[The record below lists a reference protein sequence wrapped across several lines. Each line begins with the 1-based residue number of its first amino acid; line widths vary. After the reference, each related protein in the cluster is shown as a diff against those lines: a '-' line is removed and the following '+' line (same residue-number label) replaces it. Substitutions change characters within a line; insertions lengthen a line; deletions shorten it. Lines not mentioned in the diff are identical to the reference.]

1 MADSSTLK
9 ETIVADM
16 KSAMKEGNK
25 ERLATIRLILAAVKQ
40 VEVDSRTDVTD
51 DDLISILDKMSKQR
65 RESISQ
71 FEKANREDL
80 AAKEKSELAIIA
92 DYLPAALSDDD
103 ITELVEKAIE
113 QTSASSM
120 KDMGAVMS
128 ILKPQLQGRAD
139 MGLVSKQI
147 KSKLMS

>member
-9 ETIVADM
+9 DTIVADM

-40 VEVDSRTDVTD
+40 VEVDSRTDVSD

-71 FEKANREDL
+71 FEKANLDDL

-92 DYLPAALSDDD
+92 DYLPAALSDDE